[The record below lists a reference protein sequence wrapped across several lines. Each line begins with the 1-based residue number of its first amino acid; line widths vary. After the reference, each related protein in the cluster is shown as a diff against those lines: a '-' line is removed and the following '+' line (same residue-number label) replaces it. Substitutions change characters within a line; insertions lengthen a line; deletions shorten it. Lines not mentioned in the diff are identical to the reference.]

1 MNRTALI
8 TGASKGLGRTLAAF
22 LGSQGDELILT
33 ARNETELN
41 AAAAELRRGN
51 DKIHAIPGD
60 VADPDHRKALIRK
73 AAELGGLD
81 LLINNA
87 SALGPSPL
95 ADLVDLPA
103 EEFRRILE
111 VNLIAPLELVREALP
126 VLKTSGGLVVNV
138 SSDAA
143 LGGYEGWGGYGAS
156 KAALDLVSLTLA
168 NELRP
173 AGIGV
178 VSVDPGDLNTE
189 MHQAAYP
196 GVDISDRPD
205 PDVTLPFWAWLFGQE
220 PLDVSGTRFQA
231 QSERWLIS
239 A

>member
-1 MNRTALI
+1 MNRTILI
-8 TGASKGLGRTLAAF
+8 TGASKGLGRTLAGF

-95 ADLVDLPA
+95 PDLVDLPA
-103 EEFRRILE
+103 DEFRRILE
-111 VNLIAPLELVREALP
+111 VNLIAPLELVREALSI
-126 VLKTSGGLVVNV
+126 LKPSGGLVVNV

-205 PDVTLPFWAWLFGQE
+205 PGVTLPFWAWLFGQE

-231 QSERWLIS
+231 QSERCLVG